1 MDVSTRVR
9 LRRNVLYFAALA
21 RDNARFNRQSVIYT
35 IKNFRVPTRGFQ
47 RFERADQ
54 MRLIFYRCYSLVLRN
69 EIILFSGNY
78 RVLNRV

>member
-69 EIILFSGNY
+69 EIILLSGNY